1 MLTPIGPRQT
11 SDGSEIAVSES
22 RTSMSEPTNELAQ
35 RTITTIQEALREQD
49 TACVAQIVELI
60 REITSNPDE
69 ISVQHLAD
77 MVKRDLTVTT
87 RLLGAA
93 NTLGYNPD
101 GTNIT
106 NVEQAIQVVGFLKI
120 RNLAVSLLLLTN
132 APGAARSRECG
143 NISTAAVAS
152 GYIAQ
157 TLMEQRLFPDPEMAF
172 VCAALRHYGQL
183 LEATFMPDQFRQAS
197 LRAQET
203 GMDRAQREIFG
214 LTPLELAQHILKDA
228 HLPAPILNCVKAF
241 VRPASPAAKLS
252 ATEQLV
258 AVCDLSA
265 RLGELLVNASAGP
278 DELAREMGVLCTR
291 YDPPL
296 KFTGKLMNGVLAET
310 NRRLGAFRGLL
321 SIGPVM
327 RKLDSLI
334 ARPDTPPAAPHPTPA
349 EAVVATSPSL
359 ATAVSAP
366 VKTPSAE
373 TALARGTEQISE
385 LLGRTPLDLRGIFMT
400 TANTLQEALNLGGC
414 WIFWKRA
421 QGSILEAR
429 LGVGG
434 LFDGLRDKA
443 VLDPA
448 QKTIFSVCFER
459 SDMVL
464 LPRPDDARILPFV
477 PAWLRHVA
485 RGNGFIMFP
494 VRNADGTFA
503 IIFGHS
509 SDPESGSLATRYKQ
523 QVGVICRLLSI
534 TRPAERRQDLA
545 L

>member
-1 MLTPIGPRQT
+1 
-11 SDGSEIAVSES
+11 
-22 RTSMSEPTNELAQ
+22 MSETTNELAQ

-106 NVEQAIQVVGFLKI
+106 NIEQAIQVVGFLKI

-157 TLMEQRLFPDPEMAF
+157 TLMEQRQFPDPEMAF

-183 LEATFMPDQFRQAS
+183 LEGTFMPDHFRRAS
-197 LRAQET
+197 LRTQEV
-203 GMDRAQREIFG
+203 GMERAQHEIFG
-214 LTPLELAQHILKDA
+214 LTPLELAHHILKDA
-228 HLPAPILNCVKAF
+228 RLPAPILNCVKAF
-241 VRPASPAAKLS
+241 VRPASPTGKLS

-258 AVCDLSA
+258 AVCDFSA
-265 RLGELLVNASAGP
+265 KMGELLVTNSSGP

-296 KFTGKLMNGVLAET
+296 KLTGKLMNGVLAET
-310 NRRLGAFRGLL
+310 NHRLGAFRGLL

-334 ARPDTPPAAPHPTPA
+334 ARADAPPEAAAVAPVSQAAPASPPAR
-349 EAVVATSPSL
+349 EQ
-359 ATAVSAP
+359 
-366 VKTPSAE
+366 SAE
-373 TALARGTEQISE
+373 TALARGTEQISD
-385 LLGRTPLDLRGIFMT
+385 LLGHTPLDLRGIFMT
-400 TANTLQEALNLGGC
+400 TASTLQAALNLGGC

-421 QGSILEAR
+421 QGSVLEAR

-459 SDMVL
+459 GDMVL

-477 PAWLRHVA
+477 PPWLRHVA
-485 RGNGFIMFP
+485 RGNGFIMLP
-494 VRNADGTFA
+494 LRNADGTFA

-509 SDPESGSLATRYKQ
+509 TDPESGSLATRYKQ

-534 TRPAERRQDLA
+534 TRPPEKRQDFGL
-545 L
+545 